1 MRAGA
6 AVMGRG
12 DAMKRPIR
20 AITRIVHGTVFDDTD
35 YSKRE
40 AIITVSAYRDGNDA
54 FYLSIR
60 EDKTARTITFPLW
73 PLQGML
79 EVKGELAE

>member
-1 MRAGA
+1 M
-6 AVMGRG
+6 MGQG

-20 AITRIVHGTVFDDTD
+20 AITRIVHGTAFDDTD
-35 YSKRE
+35 YMSGEASKRE

-54 FYLSIR
+54 FYLSIS
-60 EDKTARTITFPLW
+60 EDKTDRMIIFPLW
-73 PLQGML
+73 PMQDML